1 MTIRLALFAGLLAAF
16 FCASALSQTYRPFPG
31 EAMNRRTLSTQERVE
46 KLYEAGE
53 YDRALLIY
61 EKDLAPLGDKY
72 AQYMVGYMHLNAK
85 GIAQDKVAA
94 LAWYRIAAERGEP
107 VLLLARNK
115 LIDSMTPVE
124 LAVSNRIY
132 LDLWQTIGDTKLIME
147 LVREDMSTLKRRTG
161 TRIQGTAASGPALI
175 YRPTGELFPPNYYR
189 NVRVRLESRLN
200 YLEIKVEV
208 RDVNIASDDEAL
220 QLLEE
225 QVKAEL
231 AALEIPQ

>member
-1 MTIRLALFAGLLAAF
+1 
-16 FCASALSQTYRPFPG
+16 
-31 EAMNRRTLSTQERVE
+31 MNRRTLSTQERVE

-189 NVRVRLESRLN
+189 TVRVRLESRLN